1 MLTHLIILLDDTSVS
16 FCHYDNKKEPKLI
29 GLDDLRNGI
38 VWAMKQNLNVQFVYP
53 EYELPSEYIEA
64 IDAIDHSN
72 IKPEKTANNADN
84 LVLTNWKNKIS
95 EEANGSIC
103 IVRASR
109 KELKDYSDNMKLLIG
124 KAARVIV
131 ILTDVEMF
139 TDLDIPAYQELMDE
153 YANILFDAFHDEK
166 FTQLSLLT
174 DRIMLNRMNNCGA
187 GDNNIT
193 LAPNGKFYLCPAFY
207 YDDPQNDVGNV
218 KQGLCIKN
226 AQLLNLDHAPI
237 CRQCDAY
244 HCKRCIWMNSMLTLD
259 ANTPSHQQCVISHLE
274 RNASRKFQLRLNENG
289 LNINPS
295 YQIKEINYID
305 PFNELNKWK

>member
-1 MLTHLIILLDDTSVS
+1 MLTHLIFLLDDTSVS
-16 FCHYDNKKEPKLI
+16 FCDYNNKNTPRLI
-29 GLDDLRNGI
+29 GIDDLKAGI
-38 VWAMKQNLNVQFVYP
+38 QWAMKQNLNVQFVYP
-53 EYELPSEYIEA
+53 EYELPSEHIKA

-72 IKPEKTANNADN
+72 IKPEKKAKHADN

-95 EEANGSIC
+95 EEANGAIC
-103 IVRASR
+103 IVRASL

-131 ILTDVEMF
+131 VLTDIEMF
-139 TDLDIPAYQELMDE
+139 SDLDIPAYQELMDE
-153 YANILFDAFHDEK
+153 YANILFDVFHDGK

-174 DRIMLNRMNNCGA
+174 DRIMLNKMNNCGA
-187 GDNNIT
+187 GDSTIT

-207 YDDPQNDVGNV
+207 YDDPQNDVGNL
-218 KQGLCIKN
+218 KKGLCIKN

-244 HCKRCIWMNSMLTLD
+244 HCKRCIWLNSKLTLD
-259 ANTPSHQQCVISHLE
+259 ANIPSHQQCVIAHLE
-274 RNASRKFQLRLNENG
+274 RNASRKLQLRLKENG

-295 YQIKEINYID
+295 HQIKEISYID
-305 PFNELNKWK
+305 PFNELNRWK